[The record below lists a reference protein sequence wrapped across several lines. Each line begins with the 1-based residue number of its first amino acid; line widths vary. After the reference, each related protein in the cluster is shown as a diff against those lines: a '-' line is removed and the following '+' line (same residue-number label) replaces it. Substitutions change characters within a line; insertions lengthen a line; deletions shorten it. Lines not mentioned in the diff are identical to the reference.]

1 MIRRGKWYEM
11 QKLPYIPGSDFVGTI
26 HDIGSEARKYSTLE
40 VGDRVAALVPSG
52 GNAKYVTIEYTK
64 LIAVP
69 VGVDSERALCLSST
83 YVPARQALDL
93 GRKMN
98 TPYTGAN
105 ILVIGGNGPSGLAT
119 IELAMLEGANVF
131 TTADE
136 RHHEY
141 LTNLGAKCFPI
152 DPAKWLPILTGKMD
166 VVMDSVCLDG
176 YESSN
181 LALNS
186 AGTLICTGMSAVY
199 TQGAI
204 PALFLK
210 DVRDYKAAYY
220 KASVQN
226 FWANA
231 VYFDRMER
239 FAEAPNE
246 YAVRSLNHIPLVHSF
261 FTVRTFLNFNTLSF
275 HRQQHF
281 QYMCHIASK
290 GTITPLVSTRVPLN
304 KVASM
309 QRAIELGN
317 TTYGICVCAPWT
329 TQVHSKVPNEFFT
342 DRDSK

>member
-1 MIRRGKWYEM
+1 MIRRGKWYAL

-26 HDIGSEARKYSTLE
+26 HNIGSEARKSSTFE
-40 VGDRVAALVPSG
+40 VGDRVAALVSG
-52 GNAKYVTIEYTK
+52 GGNSKYVTVEYTK

-69 VGVDSERALCLSST
+69 VGVDSEKALCLSST
-83 YVPARQALDL
+83 YVPARKALDL

-105 ILVIGGNGPSGLAT
+105 ILVIGGNGLSGLAT

-152 DPAKWLPILTGKMD
+152 DPAKWLPMLTGKMD
-166 VVMDSVCLDG
+166 VVLDSVCLDG
-176 YESSN
+176 YESSK

-186 AGTLICTGMSAVY
+186 TGMLICTGMSAVY

-204 PALFLK
+204 PAFFLN

-220 KASVQN
+220 KTRVQN
-226 FWANA
+226 FWENA
-231 VYFDRMER
+231 VYFDRMKH

-246 YAVRSLNHIPLVHSF
+246 YAVRILNTIPYCQYF
-261 FTVRTFLNFNTLSF
+261 FTLQNVLNFSIFFSFCSNTFDTCAIL
-275 HRQQHF
+275 H
-281 QYMCHIASK
+281 
-290 GTITPLVSTRVPLN
+290 
-304 KVASM
+304 
-309 QRAIELGN
+309 QRAL
-317 TTYGICVCAPWT
+317 
-329 TQVHSKVPNEFFT
+329 S
-342 DRDSK
+342 RR